1 MPLQKILL
9 KPGVN
14 RENTRYSSEGGYYE
28 SDNVRFRQ
36 GTPEKIGGW
45 VRISAATFLGVC
57 RSLWNWVTF
66 GFQNLMGVGTNL
78 KFYILNGG
86 AYNDITPTQT
96 VHTLSGPFTTV
107 SGSATVTVT
116 DATVSYTN
124 NGFVVFTGA
133 TAVGGLT
140 ISGEY
145 QISYSTGTTYTIT
158 TTLNT
163 AGTFVISTSYIIVT
177 VGTTDFVAIG
187 ASANTVGVVFVATG
201 VGSGTGTASPA
212 ATSSTTGGGTVY
224 AVYQINTGPAS
235 AIPLVGWGAG
245 AWGSGDWGVGQSS
258 SDAMRIWNQFN
269 FGEDL
274 IYGPRGG
281 PLYYWDASVG
291 YQSSTVTMTIANPCV
306 VTTTLNLP
314 NLTAIVLETSG
325 ALPTGLLVGT
335 TYYTKYL
342 TSTTFNLATS
352 TTSSAALS
360 GVIITGIAGQFSC
373 TASSVALVAGQSLTI
388 SGTYGGTGSITGYT
402 DPTTYYVVATNG
414 STTFTLST
422 TAGGSGVV
430 TTAGTPTGL
439 TYTLSTTI
447 NTSGSQSGIQKISSR
462 GVLVSQ
468 LNGAS
473 SVPLSQI
480 FFLVS
485 DASRFVLCFG
495 TNDLGS
501 TTVNPLLIRW
511 SDQESVT
518 EWSPSITNQAGSI
531 TLSHGSTIVTAI
543 QSKQEIVVFTDAALY
558 SLQYLGPPYVW
569 GSQLLADNTSITGPN
584 AVALAAGIIY
594 WMGVDKFYKY
604 DGRLQ
609 TLNCDLLR
617 YVYNDI
623 DRGQFEQVYAATNE
637 GFSEVWWFY
646 PSNGSST
653 NDSYIVYNY
662 VENIWYYGSMAR
674 TAWLDS
680 GLQDYPVAATYSSNL
695 VQHELGVDDGTLATA
710 VPITA
715 FITSSQ
721 CDIGDGHNFAFVW
734 RMLPDLTFNGSTDGT
749 TPSLTMQLLP
759 LQNSGSG
766 FNNPKSVG
774 GNSSSAEGVVTA
786 TQTYPIDLDTYNGQ
800 LNIRVRARQM
810 AMKISSNT
818 LGTQW
823 QMGAPRIDIRQDG
836 RR

>member
-1 MPLQKILL
+1 MPLQKIQL

-14 RENTRYSSEGGYYE
+14 REGTRYAREGGYYE

-45 VRISAATFLGVC
+45 IRISANTFLGVC

-66 GFQNLMGVGTNL
+66 SFQNLLGVGTNL

-86 AYNDITPTQT
+86 AYYDITPTQT
-96 VHTLSGPFTTV
+96 VHTLTNPFATV
-107 SGSATVTVT
+107 SGSTTVTVT
-116 DATVSYTN
+116 DATSTYVN
-124 NGFVVFTGA
+124 NDFVTYTGA

-140 ISGEY
+140 IAGEY
-145 QISYSTGTTYTIT
+145 QLVLVSSNVYTIT
-158 TTLNT
+158 
-163 AGTFVISTSYIIVT
+163 A
-177 VGTTDFVAIG
+177 
-187 ASANTVGVVFVATG
+187 AS
-201 VGSGTGTASPA
+201 A
-212 ATSSTTGGGTVY
+212 ATSTTTGGGTVY
-224 AVYQINTGPAS
+224 AVYQVNTGPAFS
-235 AIPLVGWGAG
+235 VPLVGWGAG
-245 AWGSGDWGVGQSS
+245 AWSSGVWGTSESS
-258 SDAMRIWNQFN
+258 TDAMRIWSQFN

-281 PLYYWDASVG
+281 PLYYWDASIG
-291 YQSSTVTMTIANPCV
+291 YQASAVTMTIANPCV
-306 VTTTLNLP
+306 VTSTLVIP
-314 NLTAIVLETSG
+314 NLTAIVFETSG

-335 TYYTKYL
+335 TYYTRFV
-342 TSTTFNLATS
+342 SIFTFNL
-352 TTSSAALS
+352 SA
-360 GVIITGIAGQFSC
+360 
-373 TASSVALVAGQSLTI
+373 
-388 SGTYGGTGSITGYT
+388 
-402 DPTTYYVVATNG
+402 
-414 STTFTLST
+414 
-422 TAGGSGVV
+422 
-430 TTAGTPTGL
+430 TPTGAL
-439 TYTLSTTI
+439 IITT
-447 NTSGSQSGIQKISSR
+447 GSQSGTQKISQR

-495 TNDLGS
+495 TNDIGS
-501 TTVNPLLIRW
+501 SAANPLLIRW

-518 EWSPSITNQAGSI
+518 EWSPSITNQSGSI

-543 QSKQEIVVFTDAALY
+543 QSKQEIVVFTDVALY

-569 GSQLLADNTSITGPN
+569 GSQLIADNTSIAGPN
-584 AVALAAGIIY
+584 SVALAAGIIY

-609 TLNCDLLR
+609 TLSCDLLR

-623 DRGQFEQVYAATNE
+623 ERTQFDQVYAATNE
-637 GFSEVWWFY
+637 GFNEVWWFY
-646 PSNGSST
+646 PSEGSTT

-662 VENIWYYGSMAR
+662 LENIWYYGTMAR

-680 GLQDYPVAATYSSNL
+680 GLQDYPVAATYNSNL

-710 VPITA
+710 VPINA

-721 CDIGDGHNFAFVW
+721 FDIGDGHNFAFVW

-774 GNSSSAEGVVTA
+774 GDSSSAEGVVTA

-823 QMGAPRIDIRQDG
+823 QLGAPRIDIRPDG

>member
-1 MPLQKILL
+1 MPLQKIQL

-14 RENTRYSSEGGYYE
+14 REGTRYAREGGYYE

-45 VRISAATFLGVC
+45 VRISANTFLGVC

-66 GFQNLMGVGTNL
+66 GFQNLIGVGTNL

-86 AYNDITPTQT
+86 TYYDITPTQT
-96 VHTLSGPFTTV
+96 VHTLTNPFATV
-107 SGSATVTVT
+107 NLSTTVTVT
-116 DATVSYTN
+116 DATGGFIN
-124 NGFVVFTGA
+124 NDFVTFTGA
-133 TAVGGLT
+133 TAVGGIT

-145 QISYSTGTTYTIT
+145 QITTSSSTAYTIT
-158 TTLNT
+158 
-163 AGTFVISTSYIIVT
+163 A
-177 VGTTDFVAIG
+177 
-187 ASANTVGVVFVATG
+187 AS
-201 VGSGTGTASPA
+201 A
-212 ATSSTTGGGTVY
+212 ATSTTTGGGTVY
-224 AVYQINTGPAS
+224 AVYQINTGPSYAV
-235 AIPLVGWGAG
+235 PLVGWGSG
-245 AWGSGDWGVGQSS
+245 TWGSGVWGTSASS

-281 PLYYWDASVG
+281 PLYYWDATIG
-291 YQSSTVTMTIANPCV
+291 YQAATVSMTIANPCV
-306 VTTTLNLP
+306 VSTTINIP
-314 NLTAIVLETSG
+314 DLTAIVLETTG

-335 TYYTKYL
+335 TYYTRYVS
-342 TSTTFNLATS
+342 STTFNL
-352 TTSSAALS
+352 
-360 GVIITGIAGQFSC
+360 
-373 TASSVALVAGQSLTI
+373 SL
-388 SGTYGGTGSITGYT
+388 
-402 DPTTYYVVATNG
+402 
-414 STTFTLST
+414 
-422 TAGGSGVV
+422 
-430 TTAGTPTGL
+430 TPTGAL
-439 TYTLSTTI
+439 IITT
-447 NTSGSQSGIQKISSR
+447 GSQSGTHTISQR

-468 LNGAS
+468 LSGAS

-495 TNDLGS
+495 TNDIGS
-501 TTVNPLLIRW
+501 TSVNPLLIRW

-518 EWSPSITNQAGSI
+518 EWAPAITNQAGSI
-531 TLSHGSTIVTAI
+531 TLSHGSTIITAI

-569 GSQLLADNTSITGPN
+569 GSQLLADNTSLAGPN

-637 GFSEVWWFY
+637 GFNEVWWFY
-646 PSNGSST
+646 PSNGSTT
-653 NDSYIVYNY
+653 NDSYVVFNY
-662 VENIWYYGSMAR
+662 VENVWYYGTMAR

-680 GLQDYPVAATYSSNL
+680 GLQDYPVAATYSNNL
-695 VQHELGVDDGTLATA
+695 VQHELGVDDGTTATLA
-710 VPITA
+710 PINA

-721 CDIGDGHNFAFVW
+721 FDIGDGHNFAFVW

-774 GNSSSAEGVVTA
+774 GTSASAEGVVTA

-823 QMGAPRIDIRQDG
+823 QLGAPRIDIRPDG
-836 RR
+836 RK

>member
-1 MPLQKILL
+1 MPLQKIQL

-14 RENTRYSSEGGYYE
+14 REGTRYAREGGYYE

-45 VRISAATFLGVC
+45 VRISANTFLGVC

-66 GFQNLMGVGTNL
+66 NFQNLIGVGTNL

-86 AYNDITPTQT
+86 AYYDITPTQT
-96 VHTLSGPFTTV
+96 VRTLTNPFTTNGT
-107 SGSATVTVT
+107 STVTVA
-116 DATVSYTN
+116 DATGGYITN
-124 NGFVVFTGA
+124 DFVTFTGG
-133 TAVGGLT
+133 TAVGGVLIT
-140 ISGEY
+140 GEY
-145 QISYSTGTTYTIT
+145 QIAAASPTAYTIT
-158 TTLNT
+158 
-163 AGTFVISTSYIIVT
+163 V
-177 VGTTDFVAIG
+177 VGTP
-187 ASANTVGVVFVATG
+187 
-201 VGSGTGTASPA
+201 TA
-212 ATSSTTGGGTVY
+212 TTGGGTVY
-224 AVYQINTGPAS
+224 AVYQVNTGPAS
-235 AIPLVGWGAG
+235 VVPQSG
-245 AWGSGDWGVGQSS
+245 WGSGTWGSGTWGNSATS
-258 SDAMRIWNQFN
+258 SDAIRIWNQFN

-274 IYGPRGG
+274 IYGPRGE
-281 PLYYWDASVG
+281 PLYYWDATIG
-291 YQSSTVTMTIANPCV
+291 YIAPTVTMTIANPCV
-306 VTTTLNLP
+306 VTSTTVLP
-314 NLTAIVLETSG
+314 DLTAIVLETSG

-335 TYYTKYL
+335 TYYTRFVS
-342 TSTTFNLATS
+342 STTFNL
-352 TTSSAALS
+352 
-360 GVIITGIAGQFSC
+360 
-373 TASSVALVAGQSLTI
+373 SL
-388 SGTYGGTGSITGYT
+388 
-402 DPTTYYVVATNG
+402 
-414 STTFTLST
+414 
-422 TAGGSGVV
+422 
-430 TTAGTPTGL
+430 TPTGAL
-439 TYTLSTTI
+439 IITT
-447 NTSGSQSGIQKISSR
+447 GSQSGTHKISQR

-495 TNDLGS
+495 TNDIGS
-501 TTVNPLLIRW
+501 TVANPLLIRW

-531 TLSHGSTIVTAI
+531 TLSHGSTIITAI
-543 QSKQEIVVFTDAALY
+543 QSKQEIVVFTDVALY

-569 GSQLLADNTSITGPN
+569 GSQLLADNTSLAGPN

-623 DRGQFEQVYAATNE
+623 ERTQFDQVYAATNE

-653 NDSYIVYNY
+653 NDSYIVFNY
-662 VENIWYYGSMAR
+662 LENVWYYGTMAR

-680 GLQDYPVAATYSSNL
+680 GLQDYPVAATYNNNL
-695 VQHELGVDDGTLATA
+695 VQHELGVDDGTTATLA
-710 VPITA
+710 PITA

-721 CDIGDGHNFAFVW
+721 FDIGDGHNFAFVW
-734 RMLPDLTFNGSTDGT
+734 RMLPDLTFNGSTAGT

-823 QMGAPRIDIRQDG
+823 QLGAPRIDIRQDG
-836 RR
+836 RRGG

>member
-1 MPLQKILL
+1 MPLQKIQL

-14 RENTRYSSEGGYYE
+14 REGTRYAREGGYYE

-45 VRISAATFLGVC
+45 VRISANTFLGVC

-66 GFQNLMGVGTNL
+66 VFQNLIGVGTNL

-86 AYNDITPTQT
+86 TYYDITPTQT
-96 VHTLSGPFTTV
+96 VRTLTNPFATV
-107 SGSATVTVT
+107 NLSTTVTVT
-116 DATVSYTN
+116 DATGGFIN
-124 NGFVVFTGA
+124 NDFVTYTGA

-145 QISYSTGTTYTIT
+145 QIAYVSATSYTIT
-158 TTLNT
+158 
-163 AGTFVISTSYIIVT
+163 A
-177 VGTTDFVAIG
+177 
-187 ASANTVGVVFVATG
+187 AS
-201 VGSGTGTASPA
+201 A
-212 ATSSTTGGGTVY
+212 ATSTTTGGGTVY
-224 AVYQINTGPAS
+224 AVYQINTGPPYAV
-235 AIPLVGWGAG
+235 PLVGWGSG
-245 AWGSGDWGVGQSS
+245 TWGSGVWGTSASS

-281 PLYYWDASVG
+281 PLYYWDATIG
-291 YQSSTVTMTIANPCV
+291 YQAATVSMTIANPCV
-306 VTTTLNLP
+306 VTSTTVLP
-314 NLTAIVLETSG
+314 NLTAIVFETTG

-335 TYYTKYL
+335 TYYTRYVS
-342 TSTTFNLATS
+342 STTFNL
-352 TTSSAALS
+352 
-360 GVIITGIAGQFSC
+360 
-373 TASSVALVAGQSLTI
+373 SL
-388 SGTYGGTGSITGYT
+388 
-402 DPTTYYVVATNG
+402 
-414 STTFTLST
+414 
-422 TAGGSGVV
+422 
-430 TTAGTPTGL
+430 TPTGAL
-439 TYTLSTTI
+439 IITT
-447 NTSGSQSGIQKISSR
+447 GSQSGTHTISQR

-468 LNGAS
+468 LSGAS

-495 TNDLGS
+495 TNDIGS
-501 TTVNPLLIRW
+501 TSVNPLLIRW

-518 EWSPSITNQAGSI
+518 EWSPAITNQAGSI
-531 TLSHGSTIVTAI
+531 TLSHGSTIITAI

-569 GSQLLADNTSITGPN
+569 GSQLLADNTSLAGPN

-637 GFSEVWWFY
+637 GFNEVWWFY
-646 PSNGSST
+646 PSNGSTT
-653 NDSYIVYNY
+653 NDSYVVFNY
-662 VENIWYYGSMAR
+662 VENVWYYGTMAR

-680 GLQDYPVAATYSSNL
+680 GLQDYPVAATYSNNL
-695 VQHELGVDDGTLATA
+695 VQHELGVDDGTTATLA
-710 VPITA
+710 PINA

-721 CDIGDGHNFAFVW
+721 FDIGDGHNFAFVW
-734 RMLPDLTFNGSTDGT
+734 RMLPDLTFNGSTDGA

-766 FNNPKSVG
+766 YNNPKSIG
-774 GNSSSAEGVVTA
+774 GTSASAEGTVTA

-823 QMGAPRIDIRQDG
+823 QLGAPRIDIRQDG
-836 RR
+836 RK

>member
-14 RENTRYSSEGGYYE
+14 RENTRYTNEGGYYE

-45 VRISAATFLGVC
+45 VRISANTFLGVC

-66 GFQNLMGVGTNL
+66 SYQNLIGVGTHL

-86 AYNDITPTQT
+86 TYYDITPTQT
-96 VHTLSGPFTTV
+96 VHTLTNPFATV
-107 SGSATVTVT
+107 NLSTTVTVT
-116 DATVSYTN
+116 DATGGYIN
-124 NGFVVFTGA
+124 NDFVTFTGA
-133 TAVGGLT
+133 SAVGGIT

-145 QISYSTGTTYTIT
+145 QLTYLTPTTYTIT
-158 TTLNT
+158 
-163 AGTFVISTSYIIVT
+163 A
-177 VGTTDFVAIG
+177 
-187 ASANTVGVVFVATG
+187 AS
-201 VGSGTGTASPA
+201 A
-212 ATSSTTGGGTVY
+212 ATSTASGGGTVY
-224 AVYQINTGPAS
+224 AVYQVNTGPSFAV
-235 AIPLVGWGAG
+235 PLVGWGAG
-245 AWGSGDWGVGQSS
+245 PWGSGTWGNSATS

-281 PLYYWDASVG
+281 PLYYWDATIG
-291 YQSSTVTMTIANPCV
+291 YLAPTVTMTIANPCV
-306 VTTTLNLP
+306 VTSTTVLP
-314 NLTAIVLETSG
+314 DLTAIVFETSG

-335 TYYTKYL
+335 TYYTRYVS
-342 TSTTFNLATS
+342 STTFNL
-352 TTSSAALS
+352 
-360 GVIITGIAGQFSC
+360 
-373 TASSVALVAGQSLTI
+373 SL
-388 SGTYGGTGSITGYT
+388 
-402 DPTTYYVVATNG
+402 
-414 STTFTLST
+414 
-422 TAGGSGVV
+422 
-430 TTAGTPTGL
+430 TPTGAL
-439 TYTLSTTI
+439 IIS
-447 NTSGSQSGIQKISSR
+447 SVSQSGTHKISQR

-480 FFLVS
+480 AFLVS

-495 TNDLGS
+495 TNDIGS
-501 TTVNPLLIRW
+501 SVVNPLLIRW
-511 SDQESVT
+511 SDQESVV
-518 EWSPSITNQAGSI
+518 EWSPAITNQAGSI

-569 GSQLLADNTSITGPN
+569 GSQLLADNTSIAGPN
-584 AVALAAGIIY
+584 SVALAAGIIY

-609 TLNCDLLR
+609 ALNCDLLR

-623 DRGQFEQVYAATNE
+623 DRSQFDQVYAATNE
-637 GFSEVWWFY
+637 GFNEVWWFY
-646 PSNGSST
+646 PSNGSTT

-662 VENIWYYGSMAR
+662 LENIWYYGTMAR

-680 GLQDYPVAATYSSNL
+680 GLQDYPVAATYNSNL
-695 VQHELGVDDGTLATA
+695 VQHELGVDDVTTGTA
-710 VPITA
+710 VAITA

-721 CDIGDGHNFAFVW
+721 FDIGDGHNFAFVW

-774 GNSSSAEGVVTA
+774 GTSSSAEGTVTA

-823 QMGAPRIDIRQDG
+823 QLGAPRIDIRQDG

>member
-1 MPLQKILL
+1 MPLQKIQL

-14 RENTRYSSEGGYYE
+14 RENTRYTNEGGYYE

-45 VRISAATFLGVC
+45 VRISANTFLGVC

-66 GFQNLMGVGTNL
+66 IYQNLIGVGTNL
-78 KFYILNGG
+78 KFYISNGG
-86 AYNDITPTQT
+86 AYYDITPTQT
-96 VHTLSGPFTTV
+96 VHTLTNPFATV
-107 SGSATVTVT
+107 NGSTTVTVT
-116 DATVSYTN
+116 DATGGYIN
-124 NGFVVFTGA
+124 NDFVTFTGA

-140 ISGEY
+140 ITGEY
-145 QISYSTGTTYTIT
+145 QIAYSIGTTYTIT
-158 TTLNT
+158 
-163 AGTFVISTSYIIVT
+163 A
-177 VGTTDFVAIG
+177 
-187 ASANTVGVVFVATG
+187 AS
-201 VGSGTGTASPA
+201 A
-212 ATSSTTGGGTVY
+212 ATSTTTGGGTVY
-224 AVYQINTGPAS
+224 AVYQVNTGPAYAVPQS
-235 AIPLVGWGAG
+235 GWGSG
-245 AWGSGDWGVGQSS
+245 AWGSGTWGNGATS
-258 SDAMRIWNQFN
+258 SDALRIWNQFN

-281 PLYYWDASVG
+281 PLYYWDASIG
-291 YQSSTVTMTIANPCV
+291 YIAPTVTMTIATPCV
-306 VTTTLNLP
+306 VTSATVIP
-314 NLTAIVLETSG
+314 DKTAVVFETSG

-335 TYYTKYL
+335 TYYTRYVS
-342 TSTTFNLATS
+342 STTFNL
-352 TTSSAALS
+352 SA
-360 GVIITGIAGQFSC
+360 
-373 TASSVALVAGQSLTI
+373 
-388 SGTYGGTGSITGYT
+388 
-402 DPTTYYVVATNG
+402 
-414 STTFTLST
+414 
-422 TAGGSGVV
+422 
-430 TTAGTPTGL
+430 TPTGAL
-439 TYTLSTTI
+439 I
-447 NTSGSQSGIQKISSR
+447 NTSGSQSGTHKISQR

-473 SVPLSQI
+473 SVPLTQI

-495 TNDLGS
+495 TNDIGS

-511 SDQESVT
+511 SDQESAV
-518 EWSPSITNQAGSI
+518 EWSPAITNQAGSI
-531 TLSHGSTIVTAI
+531 GLSHGSTIVTAI

-569 GSQLLADNTSITGPN
+569 GSQLLADNTSICGPN

-623 DRGQFEQVYAATNE
+623 DRGQFDQVYAATNE
-637 GFSEVWWFY
+637 GFNEVWWFY
-646 PSNGSST
+646 PSSGSTT
-653 NDSYIVYNY
+653 NDSYVVFNY
-662 VENIWYYGSMAR
+662 VENVWYYGTMAR

-680 GLQDYPVAATYSSNL
+680 GLQDYPVAATYSNNL
-695 VQHELGVDDGTLATA
+695 VQHELGVDDGTAATLA
-710 VPITA
+710 PINA

-721 CDIGDGHNFAFVW
+721 FDIGDGHNFAVVW
-734 RMLPDLTFNGSTDGT
+734 RMLPDLTFNGSTAGT

-766 FNNPKSVG
+766 YNNPKSVG
-774 GNSSSAEGVVTA
+774 GDSASAEGVVTA

-823 QMGAPRIDIRQDG
+823 QLGAPRIDLRPDG
-836 RR
+836 RRGG

>member
-1 MPLQKILL
+1 MSLQKIKLT
-9 KPGVN
+9 PGVN
-14 RENTRYSSEGGYYE
+14 REGTRYAREGGYYE

-45 VRISAATFLGVC
+45 VRISANTFQGVC

-66 GFQNLMGVGTNL
+66 GFQNLLGVGTNL

-86 AYNDITPTQT
+86 TYYDITPTQT
-96 VHTLSGPFTTV
+96 VHTLTNPFATV
-107 SGSATVTVT
+107 NLSTTVTVT
-116 DATVSYTN
+116 DATGGFIN
-124 NGFVVFTGA
+124 NDFVTFTGA
-133 TAVGGLT
+133 TAVGGIT

-145 QISYSTGTTYTIT
+145 QITTSSSTAYTIT
-158 TTLNT
+158 
-163 AGTFVISTSYIIVT
+163 A
-177 VGTTDFVAIG
+177 
-187 ASANTVGVVFVATG
+187 AS
-201 VGSGTGTASPA
+201 A
-212 ATSSTTGGGTVY
+212 ATSTTSGGGTVY
-224 AVYQINTGPAS
+224 AVYQINTGPSYAV
-235 AIPLVGWGAG
+235 PLVGWGSG
-245 AWGSGDWGVGQSS
+245 TWGSGVWGTSASS

-281 PLYYWDASVG
+281 PLYYWDATIG
-291 YQSSTVTMTIANPCV
+291 YQAATVSMTIANPCV
-306 VTTTLNLP
+306 VSTTINIP
-314 NLTAIVLETSG
+314 DLTAIVLETTG

-335 TYYTKYL
+335 TYYTRYVS
-342 TSTTFNLATS
+342 STTFNL
-352 TTSSAALS
+352 
-360 GVIITGIAGQFSC
+360 
-373 TASSVALVAGQSLTI
+373 SL
-388 SGTYGGTGSITGYT
+388 
-402 DPTTYYVVATNG
+402 
-414 STTFTLST
+414 
-422 TAGGSGVV
+422 
-430 TTAGTPTGL
+430 TPTGAL
-439 TYTLSTTI
+439 IITT
-447 NTSGSQSGIQKISSR
+447 GSQSGTHTISQR

-468 LNGAS
+468 LSGAS

-495 TNDLGS
+495 TNDIGS
-501 TTVNPLLIRW
+501 TSVNPLLIRW

-518 EWSPSITNQAGSI
+518 EWSPAITNQAGSI
-531 TLSHGSTIVTAI
+531 TLSHGSTIITAI

-569 GSQLLADNTSITGPN
+569 GSQLLADNTSLAGPN

-646 PSNGSST
+646 PSNGSTT
-653 NDSYIVYNY
+653 NDSYVVFNY
-662 VENIWYYGSMAR
+662 VENVWYYGTMAR

-680 GLQDYPVAATYSSNL
+680 GLQDYPVAATYSNNI
-695 VQHELGVDDGTLATA
+695 VQHELGVDDGTTATLA
-710 VPITA
+710 PINA

-721 CDIGDGHNFAFVW
+721 FDIGDGHNFAFVW

-774 GNSSSAEGVVTA
+774 GTSASAEGVVTA
-786 TQTYPIDLDTYNGQ
+786 TQTYPIDLDTFNGQ

-823 QMGAPRIDIRQDG
+823 QLGAPRIDIRQDG
-836 RR
+836 RK

>member
-1 MPLQKILL
+1 MPLQKIQL

-14 RENTRYSSEGGYYE
+14 REGTRYAREGGYYE

-36 GTPEKIGGW
+36 GAPEKIGGW
-45 VRISAATFLGVC
+45 VRISANTFLGVC

-66 GFQNLMGVGTNL
+66 VFQNLIGVGTNL

-86 AYNDITPTQT
+86 TYYDITPTQT
-96 VHTLSGPFTTV
+96 VHTLTNPFATV
-107 SGSATVTVT
+107 NLSTTVTVT
-116 DATVSYTN
+116 DATGGFIN
-124 NGFVVFTGA
+124 NDFVTFTGA
-133 TAVGGLT
+133 TAVGGIT

-145 QISYSTGTTYTIT
+145 QITTSSSTVYTIT
-158 TTLNT
+158 
-163 AGTFVISTSYIIVT
+163 A
-177 VGTTDFVAIG
+177 
-187 ASANTVGVVFVATG
+187 AS
-201 VGSGTGTASPA
+201 A
-212 ATSSTTGGGTVY
+212 ATSTTSGGGTVY
-224 AVYQINTGPAS
+224 AVYQINTGPSYAV
-235 AIPLVGWGAG
+235 PLVGWGSG
-245 AWGSGDWGVGQSS
+245 TWGSGVWGTSASS

-281 PLYYWDASVG
+281 PLYYWDATIG
-291 YQSSTVTMTIANPCV
+291 YQATTVSMTIANPCV
-306 VTTTLNLP
+306 VTTTINIP
-314 NLTAIVLETSG
+314 DKTAIVLETTG

-335 TYYTKYL
+335 TYYTRYVS
-342 TSTTFNLATS
+342 STTFNL
-352 TTSSAALS
+352 
-360 GVIITGIAGQFSC
+360 
-373 TASSVALVAGQSLTI
+373 SL
-388 SGTYGGTGSITGYT
+388 
-402 DPTTYYVVATNG
+402 
-414 STTFTLST
+414 
-422 TAGGSGVV
+422 
-430 TTAGTPTGL
+430 TPTGAL
-439 TYTLSTTI
+439 IITT
-447 NTSGSQSGIQKISSR
+447 GSQSGTHTISQR

-495 TNDLGS
+495 TNDIGS
-501 TTVNPLLIRW
+501 TSVNPLLVRW

-518 EWSPSITNQAGSI
+518 EWSPAITNQAGSI
-531 TLSHGSTIVTAI
+531 TLSHGSTIITAI

-569 GSQLLADNTSITGPN
+569 GSQLLADNTSLAGPN

-646 PSNGSST
+646 PSNGSTT
-653 NDSYIVYNY
+653 NDSYVVFNY
-662 VENIWYYGSMAR
+662 VENVWYYGTMAR

-680 GLQDYPVAATYSSNL
+680 GLQDYPVAATYSNNL
-695 VQHELGVDDGTLATA
+695 VQHELGVDDGTTATLA
-710 VPITA
+710 PINA

-721 CDIGDGHNFAFVW
+721 FDIGDGHNFAFVW

-766 FNNPKSVG
+766 FNNPKSIG
-774 GNSSSAEGVVTA
+774 GTSASAEGVVTA

-823 QMGAPRIDIRQDG
+823 QLGAPRIDIRQDG
-836 RR
+836 RK

>member
-1 MPLQKILL
+1 MPLKKITL
-9 KPGVN
+9 KSGVN
-14 RENTRYSSEGGYYE
+14 RENTRYTNEGGYYE

-45 VRISAATFLGVC
+45 VRISAATFQGVC

-66 GFQNLMGVGTNL
+66 GFQNLIGVGTNL

-96 VHTLSGPFTTV
+96 VHTLSGPFATV
-107 SGSATVTVT
+107 NGSAAVTVT
-116 DATVSYTN
+116 DATVSYAN
-124 NGFVVFTGA
+124 NDFVVFTGA

-145 QISYSTGTTYTIT
+145 QITYSTGSTYTIT
-158 TTLNT
+158 
-163 AGTFVISTSYIIVT
+163 
-177 VGTTDFVAIG
+177 
-187 ASANTVGVVFVATG
+187 AS
-201 VGSGTGTASPA
+201 SA
-212 ATSSTTGGGTVY
+212 ATSTASGGGTVY
-224 AVYQINTGPAS
+224 AVYQVNTGPSFA
-235 AIPLVGWGAG
+235 APLVGWGAG
-245 AWGSGDWGVGQSS
+245 PWGFGAWGVGQSS

-274 IYGPRGG
+274 LYGPRGG
-281 PLYYWDASVG
+281 PLYYWDATVG
-291 YQSSTVTMTIANPCV
+291 YQASTITMTIANPCV

-314 NLTAIVLETSG
+314 DLTAIVLETSG

-335 TYYTKYL
+335 TYYTRYV
-342 TSTTFNLATS
+342 SATTFNL
-352 TTSSAALS
+352 
-360 GVIITGIAGQFSC
+360 
-373 TASSVALVAGQSLTI
+373 SL
-388 SGTYGGTGSITGYT
+388 
-402 DPTTYYVVATNG
+402 
-414 STTFTLST
+414 
-422 TAGGSGVV
+422 
-430 TTAGTPTGL
+430 TPTGAL
-439 TYTLSTTI
+439 IIS
-447 NTSGSQSGIQKISSR
+447 SVSQSGVHKISAR

-473 SVPLSQI
+473 SVPLTQI
-480 FFLVS
+480 AFLVS

-495 TNDLGS
+495 TNDIGS
-501 TTVNPLLIRW
+501 TVVNPLLIRW

-531 TLSHGSTIVTAI
+531 GLSHGSTIVTAI

-569 GSQLLADNTSITGPN
+569 GSQLLADNTSIAGPN

-623 DRGQFEQVYAATNE
+623 ARDQFDQVYAATNE
-637 GFSEVWWFY
+637 GFNEVWWFY
-646 PSNGSST
+646 PSEGSST
-653 NDSYIVYNY
+653 NDSYVVFNY
-662 VENIWYYGSMAR
+662 LENVWYYGTMAR

-695 VQHELGVDDGTLATA
+695 VQHELGVDDGTAATA
-710 VPITA
+710 LPITA

-721 CDIGDGHNFAFVW
+721 FDIGDGHNFAFVW
-734 RMLPDLTFNGSTDGT
+734 RMLPDLTFNGSTAGT

-766 FNNPKSVG
+766 YNSPKSVG
-774 GNSSSAEGVVTA
+774 GDSSSAEGTVTA

-810 AMKISSNT
+810 SMKISSNT

>member
-1 MPLQKILL
+1 MPLQKIQL

-14 RENTRYSSEGGYYE
+14 REGTRYAREGGYYE

-36 GTPEKIGGW
+36 GAPEKIGGW
-45 VRISAATFLGVC
+45 VRISANTFLGVC

-66 GFQNLMGVGTNL
+66 VFQNLIGVGTNL

-86 AYNDITPTQT
+86 TYYDITPTQT
-96 VHTLSGPFTTV
+96 VHTLTNPFATV
-107 SGSATVTVT
+107 NLSTTVTVT
-116 DATVSYTN
+116 DATGGFIN
-124 NGFVVFTGA
+124 NDFVTFTGA

-145 QISYSTGTTYTIT
+145 QITTSSSTAYTIT
-158 TTLNT
+158 
-163 AGTFVISTSYIIVT
+163 A
-177 VGTTDFVAIG
+177 
-187 ASANTVGVVFVATG
+187 AS
-201 VGSGTGTASPA
+201 A
-212 ATSSTTGGGTVY
+212 ATSTTTGGGTVY
-224 AVYQINTGPAS
+224 AVYQINTGPSYAV
-235 AIPLVGWGAG
+235 PLVGWGSG
-245 AWGSGDWGVGQSS
+245 TWGSGVWGTSASS

-281 PLYYWDASVG
+281 PLYYWDATIG
-291 YQSSTVTMTIANPCV
+291 YIAPTVTMTIANPCV
-306 VTTTLNLP
+306 VTTTINIP
-314 NLTAIVLETSG
+314 DLTAIVFETTG

-335 TYYTKYL
+335 TYYTRYV
-342 TSTTFNLATS
+342 SPTTFNLSLTPAG
-352 TTSSAALS
+352 AL
-360 GVIITGIAGQFSC
+360 IIT
-373 TASSVALVAGQSLTI
+373 T
-388 SGTYGGTGSITGYT
+388 
-402 DPTTYYVVATNG
+402 
-414 STTFTLST
+414 
-422 TAGGSGVV
+422 
-430 TTAGTPTGL
+430 
-439 TYTLSTTI
+439 
-447 NTSGSQSGIQKISSR
+447 GSQSGTHTISQR

-495 TNDLGS
+495 TNDIGS
-501 TTVNPLLIRW
+501 TSVNPLLVRW

-518 EWSPSITNQAGSI
+518 EWSPAITNQAGSI
-531 TLSHGSTIVTAI
+531 TLSHGSTIITAI

-569 GSQLLADNTSITGPN
+569 GSQLLADNTSLAGPN

-637 GFSEVWWFY
+637 GFNEVWWFY
-646 PSNGSST
+646 PSNGSTT
-653 NDSYIVYNY
+653 NDSYVVFNY
-662 VENIWYYGSMAR
+662 VENVWYYGTMAR

-680 GLQDYPVAATYSSNL
+680 GLQDYPVAATYNNNL
-695 VQHELGVDDGTLATA
+695 VQHELGVDDGTAATLA
-710 VPITA
+710 PINA

-721 CDIGDGHNFAFVW
+721 FDIGDGHNFAFVW
-734 RMLPDLTFNGSTDGT
+734 RMLPDLTFNGSTDGA

-766 FNNPKSVG
+766 YNNPKSIG
-774 GNSSSAEGVVTA
+774 GTSASAEGVVTA

-823 QMGAPRIDIRQDG
+823 QLGAPRIDIRPDG
-836 RR
+836 RRGG

>member
-1 MPLQKILL
+1 MPLQKIQL
-9 KPGVN
+9 KPGVV
-14 RENTRYSSEGGYYE
+14 RENTRYSNEGGYYE

-45 VRISAATFLGVC
+45 VRISTSTFLGVC

-66 GFQNLMGVGTNL
+66 SYQNLIGVGTHL

-86 AYNDITPTQT
+86 TYYDITPTQT
-96 VHTLSGPFTTV
+96 VHTLTGPFATV
-107 SGSATVTVT
+107 NLSTTVTVT
-116 DATVSYTN
+116 DATSTYIN
-124 NGFVVFTGA
+124 ADFVTFTGA
-133 TAVGGLT
+133 TAVGGIT

-145 QISYSTGTTYTIT
+145 QLTYLTPTTYTIT
-158 TTLNT
+158 
-163 AGTFVISTSYIIVT
+163 A
-177 VGTTDFVAIG
+177 
-187 ASANTVGVVFVATG
+187 AS
-201 VGSGTGTASPA
+201 A
-212 ATSSTTGGGTVY
+212 ATSTASGGGTVY
-224 AVYQINTGPAS
+224 AVYQVNTGPAY
-235 AIPLVGWGAG
+235 AVPLVGWGAG
-245 AWGSGDWGVGQSS
+245 PWGSGTWGNGATS

-281 PLYYWDASVG
+281 PLYYWDATIG
-291 YQSSTVTMTIANPCV
+291 YLAPTVTMTIANPCV
-306 VTTTLNLP
+306 VTSTTVLP
-314 NLTAIVLETSG
+314 DLTAIVFETSG

-335 TYYTKYL
+335 TYYTRYVS
-342 TSTTFNLATS
+342 STTFNL
-352 TTSSAALS
+352 
-360 GVIITGIAGQFSC
+360 
-373 TASSVALVAGQSLTI
+373 SL
-388 SGTYGGTGSITGYT
+388 
-402 DPTTYYVVATNG
+402 
-414 STTFTLST
+414 
-422 TAGGSGVV
+422 
-430 TTAGTPTGL
+430 TPTGAL
-439 TYTLSTTI
+439 IIS
-447 NTSGSQSGIQKISSR
+447 SVSQSGTHKISQR

-473 SVPLSQI
+473 SVPLTQI

-495 TNDLGS
+495 TNDIGA

-511 SDQESVT
+511 SDQESVV
-518 EWSPSITNQAGSI
+518 EWSPAITNQAGSI

-569 GSQLLADNTSITGPN
+569 GSQLLADNTSICGPN

-623 DRGQFEQVYAATNE
+623 DRGQFDQVYASTNE
-637 GFSEVWWFY
+637 GFNEVWWFY
-646 PSNGSST
+646 PSDGSTT
-653 NDSYIVYNY
+653 NDSYVVFNY
-662 VENIWYYGSMAR
+662 VENVWYYGTMAR

-680 GLQDYPVAATYSSNL
+680 GLQDYPVAATYNSNL
-695 VQHELGVDDGTLATA
+695 VQHELGVDDVTTGTA
-710 VPITA
+710 VAITA

-721 CDIGDGHNFAFVW
+721 FDIGDGHNFAFVW

-766 FNNPKSVG
+766 YNSPKSVG
-774 GNSSSAEGVVTA
+774 GTSSSAEGTVAA

-810 AMKISSNT
+810 SMKISSNT
-818 LGTQW
+818 IGTQW
-823 QMGAPRIDIRQDG
+823 QMGAPRIDIRPDG

>member
-1 MPLQKILL
+1 MPLQKIQL

-14 RENTRYSSEGGYYE
+14 RENTRYSAEGGYYE

-45 VRISAATFLGVC
+45 LRISASTFLGVC
-57 RSLWNWVTF
+57 RSLWNWVTL
-66 GFQNLMGVGTNL
+66 GYQNLIGVGTNL
-78 KFYILNGG
+78 KFYLANGG
-86 AYNDITPTQT
+86 YYYDITPTQT
-96 VHTLSGPFTTV
+96 VHTLTNPFATV

-116 DATVSYTN
+116 DATVSYSN
-124 NGFVVFTGA
+124 NDFVTFTGS

-140 ISGEY
+140 ILGEF
-145 QISYSTGTTYTIT
+145 QLTYSTGSSYTFT
-158 TTLNT
+158 ALYT
-163 AGTFVISTSYIIVT
+163 AGSFVVSTMYTIVT

-187 ASANTVGVVFVATG
+187 ASANTVGVVFTATG
-201 VGSGTGTASPA
+201 AGSGTGTAKTL
-212 ATSSTTGGGTVY
+212 ATSTASGGGTVY
-224 AVYQINTGPAS
+224 AVYQVNTGPSYAV
-235 AIPLVGWGAG
+235 PLVGWGAG
-245 AWGSGDWGVGQSS
+245 AWGSGTWGNSASS
-258 SDAMRIWNQFN
+258 TDAIRIWNQFN

-281 PLYYWDASVG
+281 PLYYWDASIG
-291 YQSSTVTMTIANPCV
+291 YVAPTVTMTIASPCV
-306 VTTTLNLP
+306 VTSSIAIP
-314 NLTAIVLETSG
+314 DLTPIVFETSG

-335 TYYTKYL
+335 TYYTRYL
-342 TSTTFNLATS
+342 TSTTFNL
-352 TTSSAALS
+352 
-360 GVIITGIAGQFSC
+360 
-373 TASSVALVAGQSLTI
+373 SL
-388 SGTYGGTGSITGYT
+388 
-402 DPTTYYVVATNG
+402 
-414 STTFTLST
+414 
-422 TAGGSGVV
+422 
-430 TTAGTPTGL
+430 TPTGAL
-439 TYTLSTTI
+439 IIS
-447 NTSGSQSGIQKISSR
+447 SVSQSGIHKISQR

-473 SVPLSQI
+473 SVPLTQI
-480 FFLVS
+480 AFLVS
-485 DASRFVLCFG
+485 DASRFVICFG
-495 TNDLGS
+495 TNDIGA
-501 TTVNPLLIRW
+501 TIVNPLLIRW
-511 SDQESVT
+511 SDQESVV
-518 EWSPSITNQAGSI
+518 EWSPAITNQAGSI

-569 GSQLLADNTSITGPN
+569 GSQLLADNTSLAGPN
-584 AVALAAGIIY
+584 AVALAAGTIY

-623 DRGQFEQVYAATNE
+623 ARGQFNQVYAATNE
-637 GFSEVWWFY
+637 GFNEVWWFY
-646 PSNGSST
+646 PSDGSNT
-653 NDSYIVYNY
+653 NDSYVVYNY
-662 VENIWYYGSMAR
+662 VENVWYYGSMAR

-680 GLQDYPVAATYSSNL
+680 GLQNYPVAATYSSNL
-695 VQHELGVDDGTLATA
+695 VNHELGVDDGTLATA

-721 CDIGDGHNFAFVW
+721 FDIGDGHNFAFVW
-734 RMLPDLTFNGSTDGT
+734 RMLPDLTFNGSTAGT

-766 FNNPKSVG
+766 YNSPKSVG
-774 GNSSSAEGVVTA
+774 GDSSSAEGVVTA

-810 AMKISSNT
+810 SMKITSTT

-823 QMGAPRIDIRQDG
+823 QMGAPRIDLRPDG

>member
-14 RENTRYSSEGGYYE
+14 RENTRYTNEGGYYE

-45 VRISAATFLGVC
+45 VRISSATFLGVC

-66 GFQNLMGVGTNL
+66 GFQNLIGVGTNL

-86 AYNDITPTQT
+86 TYYDITPTQT
-96 VHTLSGPFTTV
+96 VHTLTNPFATV
-107 SGSATVTVT
+107 NGSTTVTVT
-116 DATVSYTN
+116 DATSTYIN
-124 NGFVVFTGA
+124 NDFVTFTGA

-145 QISYSTGTTYTIT
+145 QLTLVSITTYTIT
-158 TTLNT
+158 
-163 AGTFVISTSYIIVT
+163 
-177 VGTTDFVAIG
+177 
-187 ASANTVGVVFVATG
+187 AS
-201 VGSGTGTASPA
+201 SA
-212 ATSSTTGGGTVY
+212 ATSTTTGGGTVY
-224 AVYQINTGPAS
+224 AVYQINTGPAY
-235 AIPLVGWGAG
+235 AVPLVGWGSG
-245 AWGSGDWGVGQSS
+245 TWGSGVWGTSS
-258 SDAMRIWNQFN
+258 SSTDAMRIWNQFN

-274 IYGPRGG
+274 LYGPRGG
-281 PLYYWDASVG
+281 PLYYWDASIG
-291 YQSSTVTMTIANPCV
+291 YQAATVTMTIANPCV
-306 VTTTLNLP
+306 VSATITIP
-314 NLTAIVLETSG
+314 DLTAIVFETSG

-335 TYYTKYL
+335 TYYTRYVS
-342 TSTTFNLATS
+342 STTFNL
-352 TTSSAALS
+352 
-360 GVIITGIAGQFSC
+360 
-373 TASSVALVAGQSLTI
+373 SL
-388 SGTYGGTGSITGYT
+388 
-402 DPTTYYVVATNG
+402 
-414 STTFTLST
+414 
-422 TAGGSGVV
+422 
-430 TTAGTPTGL
+430 TPTGAL
-439 TYTLSTTI
+439 IIS
-447 NTSGSQSGIQKISSR
+447 SVSQSGTHTISAR

-480 FFLVS
+480 AFLVS

-495 TNDLGS
+495 TNDIGS
-501 TTVNPLLIRW
+501 TTTNPLLIRW
-511 SDQESVT
+511 SDQESAV

-531 TLSHGSTIVTAI
+531 ALSHGSTIVTAI

-569 GSQLLADNTSITGPN
+569 GTQLLADNTSVAGPN

-617 YVYNDI
+617 YVFNDI
-623 DRGQFEQVYAATNE
+623 DRSQFEQVYAATNE

-646 PSNGSST
+646 PTNGSTT
-653 NDSYIVYNY
+653 NDSYVVFNY
-662 VENIWYYGSMAR
+662 TENVWYYGSMAR

-721 CDIGDGHNFAFVW
+721 FDIGDGHNFAFVW

-774 GNSSSAEGVVTA
+774 GDSSSAEGVVTA

-823 QMGAPRIDIRQDG
+823 QLGAPRIDIRPDG